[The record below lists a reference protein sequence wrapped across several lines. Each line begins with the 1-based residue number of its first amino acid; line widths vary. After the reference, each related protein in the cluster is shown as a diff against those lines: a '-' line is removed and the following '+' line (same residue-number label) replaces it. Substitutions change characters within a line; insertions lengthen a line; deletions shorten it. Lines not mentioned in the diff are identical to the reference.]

1 MGCNRKCGVKSKCR
15 PGGCTRKYQDKFIG
29 FKNVQRGRGS
39 GYRSYDSLQGRG
51 YRSYSSLQGRG
62 FFGDV
67 NKFLKKTKI
76 LSTLGM
82 AASPFAALIP
92 GVGPVAAAGLAS
104 ASSVGSALGYGMP
117 RRRRRRRRVM

>member
-1 MGCNRKCGVKSKCR
+1 MGCNKKCGVKSKCR
-15 PGGCTRKYQDKFIG
+15 PGGCTRKYRDKFIG
-29 FKNVQRGRGS
+29 FKDVQQRGR
-39 GYRSYDSLQGRG
+39 GYRSYDSLQGHG
-51 YRSYSSLQGRG
+51 YRSNSSLQGRG

-76 LSTLGM
+76 LSTLGA